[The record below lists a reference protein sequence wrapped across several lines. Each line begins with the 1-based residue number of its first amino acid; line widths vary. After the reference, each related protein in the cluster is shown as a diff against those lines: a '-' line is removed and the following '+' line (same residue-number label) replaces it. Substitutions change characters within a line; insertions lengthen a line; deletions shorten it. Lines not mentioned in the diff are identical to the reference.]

1 MDCSTDFFICD
12 GLNSTSVM
20 LSMSV
25 VFVVVIQWPTS
36 TNMKPSCNAI
46 LYSYPFSMSCTCKS
60 FEFAEISQ
68 KKFKTI
74 QLKENNCCSVATCNF
89 TIFAKMACDS
99 TCWAFQ

>member
-1 MDCSTDFFICD
+1 MKVCYPLSTTGLKLFFCFVSFLLCR
-12 GLNSTSVM
+12 GLNLTCVVHV

-74 QLKENNCCSVATCNF
+74 QLKQLLLSCY
-89 TIFAKMACDS
+89 M
-99 TCWAFQ
+99 